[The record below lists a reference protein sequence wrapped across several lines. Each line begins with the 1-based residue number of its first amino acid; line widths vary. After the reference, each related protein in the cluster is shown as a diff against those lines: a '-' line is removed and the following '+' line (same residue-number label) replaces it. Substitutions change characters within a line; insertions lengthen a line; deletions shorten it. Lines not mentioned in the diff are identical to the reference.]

1 MGKLAARNAS
11 FILDDSAAASQ
22 CLSGDFNSI
31 TLTYSAEAPEV
42 TGFGSNVRER
52 MQDGIKDWELTFDA
66 FFNNDAN
73 RVDRVLSGILGAST
87 RFKFAPAGSA
97 TGASMYTACAILTSY
112 EMTFGVED
120 AGTVS
125 GTLVARSG
133 SLTRAIFEAGA

>member
-11 FILDDSAAASQ
+11 IGIDDSTAVCRA
-22 CLSGDFNSI
+22 LSGDVNSI

-66 FFNNDAN
+66 FFNSDAA
-73 RVDRVLSGILGAST
+73 RADQVLSGILGGST
-87 RFKFAPAGSA
+87 RFCFGPAGSSS
-97 TGASMYTACAILTSY
+97 GASMYTACAILTSY

-133 SLTRAIFEAGA
+133 SLTRATFA